1 MSQSGEVVAL
11 AARLPHNSDFEFIHP
26 SLNFWKTFVM
36 LGIFERGAGSKE
48 SERHL
53 CKVGL
58 TSRIAPVMNTSLDR
72 SC

>member
-1 MSQSGEVVAL
+1 
-11 AARLPHNSDFEFIHP
+11 
-26 SLNFWKTFVM
+26 M

-48 SERHL
+48 AERHL